1 MNDRKKFLN
10 LQRKKTKKKYAVKLK
25 LFFWD
30 LKHYAVKLI
39 FHIFRKKKWPHFS
52 KMDILKMSNFGK
64 RTNKFIQLFLCGL
77 LFMGTI
83 LWEIVNMGTLMW
95 EIGHM

>member
-1 MNDRKKFLN
+1 MTEKVPKPPA
-10 LQRKKTKKKYAVKLK
+10 QKSKKKYAVNLK
-25 LFFWD
+25 LFFSY

-52 KMDILKMSNFGK
+52 KMDIFKMSNFGK
-64 RTNKFIQLFLCGL
+64 CQHKFIHLFLCGL

-83 LWEIVNMGTLMW
+83 LWEIGNGRP
-95 EIGHM
+95 